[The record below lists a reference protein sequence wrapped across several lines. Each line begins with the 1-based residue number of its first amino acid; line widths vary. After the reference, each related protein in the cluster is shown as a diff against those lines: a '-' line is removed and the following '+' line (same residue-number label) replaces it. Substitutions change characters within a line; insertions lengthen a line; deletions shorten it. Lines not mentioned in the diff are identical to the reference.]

1 MRFFV
6 IPAAVGLCLLLGGC
20 STVGAA
26 GTPPPTTTP
35 RSTIAAA
42 PTTIAVVGDSLTAGG
57 SLDFSGGEY
66 DRSTWVTQVLDD
78 DIVLSGGWAIGGATT
93 ASMRA
98 AVEPVDPDVLV
109 IMAGTNDIG
118 TGVPFQAS
126 KDNMDAIVRIVGG
139 SHVIISAIPPYNPSP
154 AAADDYNT
162 NMAVYASSM
171 GWTWVDPTADLR
183 SGSVYKDGMSVDGVH
198 PTAEGQTA
206 MAEVLKNAIED
217 AASPFSK

>member
-6 IPAAVGLCLLLGGC
+6 IPVAVGLCLVLGGC
-20 STVGAA
+20 STFGET
-26 GTPPPTTTP
+26 GTPEPSSTPT
-35 RSTIAAA
+35 STIAAA

-78 DIVLSGGWAIGGATT
+78 DIVLAGGWALGGATT

-109 IMAGTNDIG
+109 VMAGTNDIG

-126 KDNMDAIVRIVGG
+126 KDNIDAIVRIVGG

-154 AAADDYNT
+154 AAAADYNT
-162 NMAVYASSM
+162 NMAVYAASM

-183 SGSVYKDGMSVDGVH
+183 SGSVYKDGMSIDGIH
-198 PTAEGQTA
+198 PTPEGQTE
-206 MAEVLKNAIED
+206 MASALKQAIKD
-217 AASPFSK
+217 VTAPHAK